1 MKILIRGGRIVDPAT
16 GRDSVG
22 DVAAADGRILRVGE
36 APRGFEP
43 ERTIEAR
50 GLVVAPGLIDLAARL
65 REPGATIVD
74 AEVRDLSTD
83 GFMAETALALEM
95 GAIVWLKLP
104 GLEPQNSRV
113 AWTEDGRIGCQFA
126 TPLHPLTLE
135 MLVKTGKKPMLK
147 GHFGPQR

>member
-1 MKILIRGGRIVDPAT
+1 MSRAQLAILPV
-16 GRDSVG
+16 
-22 DVAAADGRILRVGE
+22 ADGRS
-36 APRGFEP
+36 A
-43 ERTIEAR
+43 ERRI
-50 GLVVAPGLIDLAARL
+50 VNLAARL

-74 AEVRDLSTD
+74 VEVRDLSVG
-83 GFMAETALALEM
+83 GFMAETNLVLEP

-113 AWTEDGRIGCQFA
+113 AWAEDGKIGCEFA

-135 MLVKTGKKPMLK
+135 MLITTNRKPALK

>member
-1 MKILIRGGRIVDPAT
+1 MSRGQLAILPVSEGRSAERRIVN
-16 GRDSVG
+16 
-22 DVAAADGRILRVGE
+22 
-36 APRGFEP
+36 F
-43 ERTIEAR
+43 
-50 GLVVAPGLIDLAARL
+50 AARL

-83 GFMAETALALEM
+83 GFMAETALVLEP

-113 AWTEDGRIGCQFA
+113 AWAEDGRIGCQFS

-135 MLVKTGKKPMLK
+135 MVLKTTKRPPLR

>member
-1 MKILIRGGRIVDPAT
+1 MSKAQLAILPVIEGRSAERRIVN
-16 GRDSVG
+16 
-22 DVAAADGRILRVGE
+22 
-36 APRGFEP
+36 
-43 ERTIEAR
+43 
-50 GLVVAPGLIDLAARL
+50 LAARL

-74 AEVRDLSTD
+74 AEVRDLSTG
-83 GFMAETALALEM
+83 GFMAETSLALEP

-113 AWTEDGRIGCQFA
+113 AWAEDGKLGCQFA

-135 MLVKTGKKPMLK
+135 MLLKTGKKPALK

>member
-1 MKILIRGGRIVDPAT
+1 MSKGQLAILPVTEGRSAERRIVN
-16 GRDSVG
+16 
-22 DVAAADGRILRVGE
+22 
-36 APRGFEP
+36 
-43 ERTIEAR
+43 
-50 GLVVAPGLIDLAARL
+50 LAARL

-83 GFMAETALALEM
+83 GFMAETALPLEP

-113 AWTEDGRIGCQFA
+113 AWSEDGKIGCEFS

-135 MLVKTGKKPMLK
+135 MLIEGNRKPPVR